1 MLAKRLHVRYSER
14 ITNSSVSSP
23 GAEYRCLLLFL
34 ASRAPQ
40 LSVEVGFSLGRGT
53 SVLAFEVTTS
63 DISASWHRAG
73 LGPPHSAKHG
83 VLVAMCSQQCASCP
97 PHGPQNAQHCHVRW
111 HLGHQHL
118 HWGTNVCTLGL
129 LHLHWG
135 SIAAPFLPLLPQKF
149 SGAAKYIPAVS
160 KVELTA
166 CRSCNW
172 QLREITATDSGIWIL
187 LAGIIISP
195 QVAGI

>member
-23 GAEYRCLLLFL
+23 GAEYCCLLLFL

-135 SIAAPFLPLLPQKF
+135 SNTHPPWQRAGQDGALPTPPP
-149 SGAAKYIPAVS
+149 S
-160 KVELTA
+160 
-166 CRSCNW
+166 SCS
-172 QLREITATDSGIWIL
+172 TTVK
-187 LAGIIISP
+187 LAGTVIITIRSR
-195 QVAGI
+195 